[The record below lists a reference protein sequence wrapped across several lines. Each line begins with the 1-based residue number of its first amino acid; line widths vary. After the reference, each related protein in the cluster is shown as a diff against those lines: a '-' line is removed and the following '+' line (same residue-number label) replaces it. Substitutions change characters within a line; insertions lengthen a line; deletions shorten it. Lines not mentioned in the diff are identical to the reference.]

1 MGKLV
6 DTDNLLENCDKFL
19 VKFATKHPNKF
30 FDKQGVRHLIK
41 LLCETTPTTLEPIKY
56 AYAVKNS
63 VNNNCR

>member
-30 FDKQGVRHLIK
+30 FDRQGGK
-41 LLCETTPTTLEPIKY
+41 TLSKIIM
-56 AYAVKNS
+56 
-63 VNNNCR
+63 